1 MAGEIIIRKA
11 KKDYVCSCCGHKIKQ
26 GEEYLDKVII
36 NTGKIV
42 RHDRYHD
49 ECPASTDVE
58 KLIRKI
64 EAAEGDLIAMDA
76 NGDKWHIIGV
86 QYEPDRPI
94 AGVQYPAGVPKVP
107 MVIVK
112 SWATERTN
120 ITSFDA
126 IKTLLNENG
135 DRII

>member
-1 MAGEIIIRKA
+1 MAGDIIIRKA
-11 KKDYVCSCCGHKIKQ
+11 KKDYVCSCCGHMIKQ

-64 EAAEGDLIAMDA
+64 EAADGDLIAADSK
-76 NGDKWHIIGV
+76 GDKWHIVGV
-86 QYEPDRPI
+86 QYVDGVPI
-94 AGVQYPAGVPKVP
+94 AGVQYLVGVPRIPQV
-107 MVIVK
+107 VIK
-112 SWATERTN
+112 TWIKERTN
-120 ITSFDA
+120 LVSFET
-126 IKTLLNENG
+126 IKTFLDERGNSIL
-135 DRII
+135 

>member
-11 KKDYVCSCCGHKIKQ
+11 KKDYVCSCCGHIIKQ

-64 EAAEGDLIAMDA
+64 EAADGDLIAADSK
-76 NGDKWHIIGV
+76 GDKWHIVGV
-86 QYEPDRPI
+86 QY
-94 AGVQYPAGVPKVP
+94 VAGVP
-107 MVIVK
+107 MVVINTWLK
-112 SWATERTN
+112 ERTN
-120 ITSFDA
+120 IIAFDI
-126 IKTLLNENG
+126 IKTFIDEKGNSIL
-135 DRII
+135 

>member
-1 MAGEIIIRKA
+1 MAGEIILRKA
-11 KKDYVCSCCGHKIKQ
+11 RKDFVCSCCGHVIKQ
-26 GEEYLDKVII
+26 GEEYLDRVIL

-42 RHDRYHD
+42 KHDRYHD

-64 EAAEGDLIAMDA
+64 EAAEGDLITID
-76 NGDKWHIIGV
+76 NQGDKWHVVGI
-86 QYEPDRPI
+86 QYV
-94 AGVQYPAGVPKVP
+94 AGVP
-107 MVIVK
+107 MVIIR

-135 DRII
+135 DSIL